1 MFLEHLSCFRK
12 LARALRKEGMGE
24 TCFRSDY
31 MVFLTQGWNVHSYWI
46 YWIGLDLSCL
56 LFVFN
61 CHVVHLSALHFL
73 TSFSVTLKMFASLN
87 DYNCRQY
94 HIHFLFIDNLIPRKL
109 LLHVLAFASLLT
121 HLSTPYHTS
130 SPSFVIPP
138 SFPATLVAVIIIYTE
153 YFAFLYDILNLC
165 FKKSSIAL

>member
-61 CHVVHLSALHFL
+61 CHVVHLSALNFL
-73 TSFSVTLKMFASLN
+73 TSFSVTLKMFASSN

-94 HIHFLFIDNLIPRKL
+94 HIHFY
-109 LLHVLAFASLLT
+109 SLT
-121 HLSTPYHTS
+121 ISFQENCFSMFSLSLPYWHTS
-130 SPSFVIPP
+130 LPPIIPPPPSFVIPP
-138 SFPATLVAVIIIYTE
+138 PFPATLVAVIIIYTE